1 MNAEQFEKYTQ
12 ERKSIIKEYRQKKL
26 KTCLPILGVGIA
38 VLLTIL
44 LVGGFALSNIPVT
57 AVLMLIAGIFT
68 IIYLRIK
75 VVTVNHALQ
84 KKLHDFE
91 DQSLMKY

>member
-12 ERKSIIKEYRQKKL
+12 ERKAIIKEYRQKKL
-26 KTCLPILGVGIA
+26 KTCLPILAVGIA
-38 VLLTIL
+38 VVLAIL

-57 AVLMLIAGIFT
+57 AVLMLITGIFT

-84 KKLHDFE
+84 KKLHEFE
-91 DQSLMKY
+91 DQSLLKY

>member
-1 MNAEQFEKYTQ
+1 MKDFDKYNQ
-12 ERKSIIKEYRQKKL
+12 ERQAIIKEYRKKKL
-26 KTCLPILGVGIA
+26 KTCLPILAIGIA
-38 VLLTIL
+38 VVLIIY

-57 AVLMLIAGIFT
+57 AVLMLITGIFT

-75 VVTVNHALQ
+75 IVTINHALQ

-91 DQSLMKY
+91 DQALLKY

>member
-26 KTCLPILGVGIA
+26 KTGLPILGVGIA

-75 VVTVNHALQ
+75 VVTVNHSLQ